1 MNHDLLIK
9 GLKPGISLMNRASFA
24 KKFVTLGVLAL
35 ASFAIVLYLQFLS
48 INERLVSSK
57 NEQVGLSLIKQT
69 NQVVQLLQQ
78 HRGLSVSAISNK
90 ELFETRRAE
99 KAIAVSQAL
108 IRLKSQLLA
117 ATNRPTQANQFVSI
131 EQGWANTLQKF
142 SEWNATERFD
152 KQSELVAH
160 MLRFQTLLADD
171 FGITAD
177 PDLDTYYLGQV
188 ASKDLPRLLELLS
201 QIRGYGM
208 GLMAETSIS
217 DKQNDRLV
225 SMHSLSINLFAEF
238 NENLEK
244 SAINNPLLKSEVDK
258 VRQSLQIT
266 FQAVTGDVYTDI
278 LNKAKQ
284 SNQSNQ
290 HALLDMFNRKTIA
303 IDDGVYQLVDVIIPF
318 TEKLI
323 QARIDRIQQGFYFSV
338 LIALLVLSILMY
350 FLFAIYFS
358 AMANIRL
365 LANGVATI
373 GQGDL
378 VHRIHIKSNDELA
391 QVGDGF
397 NHMSEALSLLIK
409 KQHEENN
416 RIEMILNNMT
426 EGLITFTEEGS
437 ILSANIAAHRIFSF
451 PNEAVFGQTIQTL
464 FPQITIES
472 LTQLADNANSKI
484 EALIENKDAGQ
495 ITVELSLAKVINLG
509 IPVYICLLHDITE
522 QQRNNKL
529 RTEFV
534 STVSHELRTP
544 LTAISGALSIV
555 TSGVLGDF
563 PPTTIKMLKLA
574 YSNSQRLN
582 FLINDLLD
590 IEKLAA
596 GKMEFDMVH
605 IKLIPLV
612 ELSIESNRTYAL
624 ERNVKLELT
633 DTFGDV
639 SVLVDRQRIQQVLSN
654 LISNAIKFSPQDET
668 VQLSIVSH
676 TDRIRVTVADKGPG
690 IPAEFYKRIFSKFS
704 QADSS
709 DTRKKGGTGLGLAIS
724 RDLVE
729 GMNGS
734 IGFDSVEGQGSRFYF
749 EFPVVT

>member
-1 MNHDLLIK
+1 MTLDQLIK
-9 GLKPGISLMNRASFA
+9 GLKPGINLMNRASFA
-24 KKFVTLGVLAL
+24 KKFVALGLLAL
-35 ASFAIVLYLQFLS
+35 ASFVIVLYLQFLS

-57 NEQVGLSLIKQT
+57 NEQMGLSLIKQN

-90 ELFETRRAE
+90 ELVETRRAE
-99 KAIAVSQAL
+99 KAIAVSQAF
-108 IRLKSQLLA
+108 ISLKSQLLA
-117 ATNRPTQANQFVSI
+117 ATNQANQFVTI
-131 EQGWANTLQKF
+131 EQGWANTLQNL

-152 KQSELVAH
+152 KQSELIAH
-160 MLRFQTLLADD
+160 MMRFQTFLADD

-188 ASKDLPRLLELLS
+188 ASNELPRLLEVFS

-208 GLMAETSIS
+208 GLIAETSIS

-225 SMHSLSINLFAEF
+225 SMRSLSINLFAEV
-238 NENLEK
+238 NESLEK
-244 SAINNPLLKSEVDK
+244 SALNNPLLKSEVDK
-258 VRQSLQIT
+258 VKQSLHIT
-266 FQAVTGDVYTDI
+266 FQAVTGDIYTEI

-284 SNQSNQ
+284 SNQ
-290 HALLDMFNRKTIA
+290 HAQLDMLNRKA
-303 IDDGVYQLVDVIIPF
+303 KVIDDGFFQLAEVIIPL
-318 TEKLI
+318 TEIFI

-338 LIALLVLSILMY
+338 LIALVVLSVLVY
-350 FLFAIYFS
+350 FLLAIYFS

-378 VHRIHIKSNDELA
+378 AHRIHIKSNDELA

-397 NHMSEALSLLIK
+397 NHMSEALSLLME
-409 KQHEENN
+409 KQREENN
-416 RIEMILNNMT
+416 RIELILNNMT

-451 PNEAVFGQTIQTL
+451 PNEDIFGQTIQSI
-464 FPQITIES
+464 FPQIATES
-472 LTQLADNANSKI
+472 LTQLACNANSKI

-495 ITVELSLAKVINLG
+495 ITVELSVAKVINLG
-509 IPVYICLLHDITE
+509 NPVYICLLHDITE

-529 RTEFV
+529 KTEFV

-555 TSGVLGDF
+555 TSGVLGDL
-563 PPTTIKMLKLA
+563 PPTTTKMLKLA
-574 YSNSQRLN
+574 YSNSQRLG

-605 IKLIPLV
+605 IKLTPLV

-668 VQLSIVSH
+668 VQLSIVTH
-676 TDRIRVTVADKGPG
+676 ADRIRVTVADKGPG

-749 EFPVVT
+749 EFPVVA